1 MGIYIHM
8 YMYLHTHTNMFIYIY
23 VGSFLVIKWDKFPD
37 DF

>member
-8 YMYLHTHTNMFIYIY
+8 YMYLHTHTNIFIYMH

-37 DF
+37 GF